1 MCFTYDFEEQA
12 PRKIYIR
19 GGMCVLDGMVV
30 FNNGVE
36 LLLVTGVIALTTE
49 CTVFEH
55 Y

>member
-1 MCFTYDFEEQA
+1 MCVGWDGSV
-12 PRKIYIR
+12 IYI
-19 GGMCVLDGMVV
+19 L

-36 LLLVTGVIALTTE
+36 LLLVIALTTE

>member
-1 MCFTYDFEEQA
+1 
-12 PRKIYIR
+12 
-19 GGMCVLDGMVV
+19 MCVGWDGSVS
-30 FNNGVE
+30 NNGVE